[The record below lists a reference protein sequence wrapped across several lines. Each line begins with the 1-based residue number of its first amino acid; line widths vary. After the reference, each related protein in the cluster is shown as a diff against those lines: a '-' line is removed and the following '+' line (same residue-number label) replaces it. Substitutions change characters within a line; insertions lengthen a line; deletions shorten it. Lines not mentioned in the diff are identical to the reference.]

1 MSKPT
6 LPELSYPLDALE
18 PFVDARTMGIHHG
31 KHHAAYV
38 NNLIVALDK
47 HPALYEKSV
56 HELVANL
63 ETLPDDIRN
72 AVRNNGGGHL
82 NHTLFWDIM
91 APGAGGDPT
100 GPVAEAI
107 TGTFGDYGTLKEKLK
122 AAALGQ
128 FGSGWAW
135 LSVATDGKLIVEATA
150 NQDSPISKGHTPVI
164 GIDVWEHA
172 YYLQY
177 QNLRANYVDAW
188 FNTVNWSKVNALF
201 LAAQR

>member
-63 ETLPDDIRN
+63 EALPDDIRN

-135 LSVATDGKLIVEATA
+135 LSVAADGKLIVEATA
-150 NQDSPISKGHTPVI
+150 NQDSPISKGNSPVI

>member
-18 PFVDARTMGIHHG
+18 PFVDGRTMGIHHG

-107 TGTFGDYGTLKEKLK
+107 TGTFGDYATLKEKLK

-135 LSVATDGKLIVEATA
+135 LSVAADGKLIVEATA
-150 NQDSPISKGHTPVI
+150 NQDSPISKGHSPVI

>member
-18 PFVDARTMGIHHG
+18 PFVDARTMGIHLG

-135 LSVATDGKLIVEATA
+135 LSVAADGKLIVEATA
-150 NQDSPISKGHTPVI
+150 NQDSPISKGHSPVI

-188 FNTVNWSKVNALF
+188 FNTVSWSKVNELF

>member
-100 GPVAEAI
+100 GPVADAI

-135 LSVATDGKLIVEATA
+135 LSVAADGKLIVEATA
-150 NQDSPISKGHTPVI
+150 NQDSPVSKGHTPVI

>member
-31 KHHAAYV
+31 KHHAAYL

-100 GPVAEAI
+100 GPVADAI

-135 LSVATDGKLIVEATA
+135 LSVAADGKLIVEATA

-201 LAAQR
+201 LAAHR

>member
-1 MSKPT
+1 MAHT
-6 LPELSYPLDALE
+6 LPALPYDKAALE
-18 PFVDARTMGIHHG
+18 PHIDATTMEIHHG
-31 KHHAAYV
+31 RHHNAYITNL
-38 NNLIVALDK
+38 NNAIAGNAELEALSIEDLCK
-47 HPALYEKSV
+47 NINSV
-56 HELVANL
+56 PEA
-63 ETLPDDIRN
+63 IRT

-135 LSVATDGKLIVEATA
+135 LSVAADGKLIVEATA

-201 LAAQR
+201 LAAHR

>member
-135 LSVATDGKLIVEATA
+135 LSVAADGKLIVEATA
-150 NQDSPISKGHTPVI
+150 IQDSPISKGHSPVI

-188 FNTVNWSKVNALF
+188 FNTVSWSKVNELF

>member
-31 KHHAAYV
+31 KHHAAYL

-135 LSVATDGKLIVEATA
+135 LSVAADGKLIVEATA

-201 LAAQR
+201 LAAHR

>member
-107 TGTFGDYGTLKEKLK
+107 TGIFGDYGTLKEKLK

-135 LSVATDGKLIVEATA
+135 LSVAADGKLIVEATA
-150 NQDSPISKGHTPVI
+150 NQDSPISKGHSPVI

-188 FNTVNWSKVNALF
+188 FNTVSWSKVNELF

>member
-135 LSVATDGKLIVEATA
+135 LSVAADGKLIVEATA
-150 NQDSPISKGHTPVI
+150 NQDSPVSKGHTPVI

>member
-1 MSKPT
+1 MSKPA

-82 NHTLFWDIM
+82 NHTLFWEIM

-135 LSVATDGKLIVEATA
+135 LSVAADGKLIVEATA
-150 NQDSPISKGHTPVI
+150 NQDSPVSKGHTPVI

-201 LAAQR
+201 LAAHR

>member
-135 LSVATDGKLIVEATA
+135 LSVAADGKLIVEATA
-150 NQDSPISKGHTPVI
+150 NQDSPVSKGHTPVI

-201 LAAQR
+201 LAAHR

>member
-72 AVRNNGGGHL
+72 AVRNNGRRQQV
-82 NHTLFWDIM
+82 M
-91 APGAGGDPT
+91 C
-100 GPVAEAI
+100 
-107 TGTFGDYGTLKEKLK
+107 
-122 AAALGQ
+122 GQ
-128 FGSGWAW
+128 HQPRSG
-135 LSVATDGKLIVEATA
+135 
-150 NQDSPISKGHTPVI
+150 
-164 GIDVWEHA
+164 
-172 YYLQY
+172 
-177 QNLRANYVDAW
+177 
-188 FNTVNWSKVNALF
+188 
-201 LAAQR
+201 

>member
-72 AVRNNGGGHL
+72 AVRHNGGGHL

-135 LSVATDGKLIVEATA
+135 LSVAADGKLIVEATA
-150 NQDSPISKGHTPVI
+150 NQDSPISKGHSPVI

>member
-1 MSKPT
+1 MSKPS

-38 NNLIVALDK
+38 NNLNAALDK
-47 HPALYEKSV
+47 HPALYEKSI

-63 ETLPDDIRN
+63 EALPDDIRN

-82 NHTLFWDIM
+82 NHTLFWEIM

-100 GPVAEAI
+100 GPVGEAI

-135 LSVATDGKLIVEATA
+135 LSVAGDGKLIVEATA
-150 NQDSPISKGHTPVI
+150 NQDSPISKGHAPVI

-188 FNTVNWSKVNALF
+188 FNTVNWNKVNELF
-201 LAAQR
+201 LAAKR

>member
-100 GPVAEAI
+100 GPVADAI

-135 LSVATDGKLIVEATA
+135 LSVAADGKLIVEATA

-201 LAAQR
+201 LAAHR

>member
-82 NHTLFWDIM
+82 
-91 APGAGGDPT
+91 T

-135 LSVATDGKLIVEATA
+135 LSVAADGKLIVEATA
-150 NQDSPISKGHTPVI
+150 NQDSPISKGHSPVI

-188 FNTVNWSKVNALF
+188 FNTVSWSKVNELF

>member
-38 NNLIVALDK
+38 NNLIIALDK

-135 LSVATDGKLIVEATA
+135 LSVAADGKLIVEATA
-150 NQDSPISKGHTPVI
+150 NQDSPVSKGHTPVI

-201 LAAQR
+201 LAAHR

>member
-1 MSKPT
+1 MSKPA

-82 NHTLFWDIM
+82 NHTLFWEIM
-91 APGAGGDPT
+91 SPGAGGDPT

-135 LSVATDGKLIVEATA
+135 LSVAADGKLIVEATA
-150 NQDSPISKGHTPVI
+150 NQDSPISKGHSPVI

-172 YYLQY
+172 YYLQD

>member
-100 GPVAEAI
+100 GPVADAI

-135 LSVATDGKLIVEATA
+135 LSVAADGKLIVEATA
-150 NQDSPISKGHTPVI
+150 NQDSPVSKGHTPVI

-201 LAAQR
+201 LAAHR

>member
-31 KHHAAYV
+31 KHNAAYV

-47 HPALYEKSV
+47 HPALYEKPV

-100 GPVAEAI
+100 GPIAEAI

-135 LSVATDGKLIVEATA
+135 LSVAADGKLIVEATA
-150 NQDSPISKGHTPVI
+150 NQDSPISKGHSPVI

>member
-1 MSKPT
+1 MSKPA

-63 ETLPDDIRN
+63 DAVPDDIRN

-91 APGAGGDPT
+91 GPGAGGDPT
-100 GPVAEAI
+100 GPIGEAI
-107 TGTFGDYGTLKEKLK
+107 SATFGDYGTLKEKLK
-122 AAALGQ
+122 AAAMGQ

-135 LSVATDGKLIVEATA
+135 LSVGADGKLLVEATA

-188 FNTVNWSKVNALF
+188 FNTVNWSKVNQLF
-201 LAAQR
+201 IAAKS

>member
-135 LSVATDGKLIVEATA
+135 LSVAADGKLIVEATA
-150 NQDSPISKGHTPVI
+150 NQDSPISKGHSPVI

>member
-31 KHHAAYV
+31 KHHAAYL

-135 LSVATDGKLIVEATA
+135 LSVAADGKLIVEATA
-150 NQDSPISKGHTPVI
+150 NQDSPVSKGHTPVI

-201 LAAQR
+201 LAAHR

>member
-135 LSVATDGKLIVEATA
+135 LSVAADGKLIVEATA

-201 LAAQR
+201 LAAHR